1 MAYSILTKFTSCTRI
16 LYPKKMVLLMI
27 HPRYY
32 APEQDVLIL
41 YTFTY
46 LLYEKIKRYMTRF
59 FDCIGLYPIRLGILI
74 VEPSIPITPQY
85 ESSLYH
91 AKTQAFQDTR

>member
-46 LLYEKIKRYMTRF
+46 FMKSKKGT
-59 FDCIGLYPIRLGILI
+59 
-74 VEPSIPITPQY
+74 
-85 ESSLYH
+85 
-91 AKTQAFQDTR
+91 